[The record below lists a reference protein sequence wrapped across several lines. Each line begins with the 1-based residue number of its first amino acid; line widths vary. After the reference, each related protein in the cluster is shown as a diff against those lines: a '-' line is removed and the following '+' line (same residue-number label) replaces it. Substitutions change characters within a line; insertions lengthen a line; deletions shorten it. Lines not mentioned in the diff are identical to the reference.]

1 MMEEMTRSASA
12 SRSSSTS
19 PTPGCTPPEP
29 TCQGGLTG
37 SPHDPD
43 NSVMRARQGKVRL
56 RTGITVAYTDRGIL
70 SGPPLL
76 LVHAWA
82 ESLGAFDPMVQRLP
96 DDLRVLGFDQRGHGA
111 SDKPATGY
119 LLPSLADDCAAFLD
133 AREVSSAYVVGSS
146 SGGYVAQ
153 QLAVSHPDRVRGLV
167 LVGAPLSLEGT
178 PSFLDEVLALRD
190 PISPDTVRAFNAGMI
205 PTHRRPG
212 VIPRSARPGR
222 PGPAGGGLAGVPAR
236 SGGLPATHSVGTTVL
251 APTLVLWG
259 DEDQI
264 LGEGQLAGLLETMA
278 QAGSDGTTGQDT
290 WSCGRNRARSRPTW
304 QRSCRAVRVR
314 RRPRSSS
321 HPDDSGRED
330 AELVA
335 LRVGED
341 VPAQVVGALGSEQ
354 RRAALEQRVDRVCV
368 EVPVDPVGLRSWAR
382 ARARSRRSSTA
393 SPPGR

>member
-1 MMEEMTRSASA
+1 
-12 SRSSSTS
+12 
-19 PTPGCTPPEP
+19 
-29 TCQGGLTG
+29 
-37 SPHDPD
+37 
-43 NSVMRARQGKVRL
+43 MRARQGKVRL

-167 LVGAPLSLEGT
+167 LVGAPLSLEGA

-190 PISPDTVRAFNAGMI
+190 PISPDTVRAFNAGM
-205 PTHRRPG
+205 TRRTDVPESYLDQR
-212 VIPRSARPGR
+212 VQD
-222 PGPAGGGLAGVPAR
+222 GLALPAAVWLASLRGLVDSEPPTR
-236 SGGLPATHSVGTTVL
+236 SGTVL

-264 LGEGQLAGLLETMA
+264 LGGQLAGLLETMA
-278 QAGSDGTTGQDT
+278 QAELRRYDGTGHLVLWEEPGKVAADV
-290 WSCGRNRARSRPTW
+290 AAFV
-304 QRSCRAVRVR
+304 RSCQ
-314 RRPRSSS
+314 
-321 HPDDSGRED
+321 
-330 AELVA
+330 
-335 LRVGED
+335 GE
-341 VPAQVVGALGSEQ
+341 A
-354 RRAALEQRVDRVCV
+354 
-368 EVPVDPVGLRSWAR
+368 
-382 ARARSRRSSTA
+382 TA
-393 SPPGR
+393 SPPMQP